1 MKIRNSYG
9 SIKLLG
15 LLRKG
20 PLVIVLQRNESLDL
34 NEDILL
40 IILQNLHFRKGHVNL
55 MQSECQLV
63 EFLNF

>member
-9 SIKLLG
+9 SVKLLG

-20 PLVIVLQRNESLDL
+20 PFAIVLQQNESLDL

-40 IILQNLHFRKGHVNL
+40 IILQNLHFCKGHVNL
-55 MQSECQLV
+55 MQSECQL
-63 EFLNF
+63 NC

>member
-9 SIKLLG
+9 SVKLLG

-40 IILQNLHFRKGHVNL
+40 IILQNPHFRKGHVNL
-55 MQSECQLV
+55 MPSECQLV

>member
-9 SIKLLG
+9 SVKMLG

-20 PLVIVLQRNESLDL
+20 PVVIVLQRNESLDL
-34 NEDILL
+34 NGDFLL
-40 IILQNLHFRKGHVNL
+40 VILQNPHFRKGHVNL

>member
-9 SIKLLG
+9 SVKLLE

-55 MQSECQLV
+55 MQSECQL
-63 EFLNF
+63 NC

>member
-9 SIKLLG
+9 SVKLLG

-34 NEDILL
+34 NQDILL
-40 IILQNLHFRKGHVNL
+40 IRKGHVNL
-55 MQSECQLV
+55 MQSECQPEL
-63 EFLNF
+63 LSS

>member
-9 SIKLLG
+9 SVKLLG

-55 MQSECQLV
+55 MQSECQL
-63 EFLNF
+63 NC

>member
-9 SIKLLG
+9 SVKLLG

-34 NEDILL
+34 NQDILL
-40 IILQNLHFRKGHVNL
+40 IRKGHVNL

>member
-9 SIKLLG
+9 SVKLLG

-20 PLVIVLQRNESLDL
+20 PVVIVLQRNESLDL
-34 NEDILL
+34 NEDFLL
-40 IILQNLHFRKGHVNL
+40 VILQNPHFRKGHVNL
-55 MQSECQLV
+55 MQCQLV

>member
-40 IILQNLHFRKGHVNL
+40 IILQNPHFSQRSCKL
-55 MQSECQLV
+55 DAI
-63 EFLNF
+63 

>member
-9 SIKLLG
+9 SVKLLG

-34 NEDILL
+34 KSP
-40 IILQNLHFRKGHVNL
+40 HFRKGHVNL
-55 MQSECQLV
+55 MQSECYFV

>member
-9 SIKLLG
+9 SVKLLG

-34 NEDILL
+34 NQDILL
-40 IILQNLHFRKGHVNL
+40 IRKGHVNL
-55 MQSECQLV
+55 MQSECQFV

>member
-1 MKIRNSYG
+1 MKIRNSYR

-20 PLVIVLQRNESLDL
+20 PLVIVLQQNESLDL

-55 MQSECQLV
+55 MQSECHFV

>member
-9 SIKLLG
+9 SVKLLG

-40 IILQNLHFRKGHVNL
+40 IILQNLHFCKGHVNL
-55 MQSECQLV
+55 MQSECQL
-63 EFLNF
+63 NC